1 METTSETTKIL
12 DSKNRYA
19 GLTTSEAMARLKLYG
34 PNQRPT
40 RPPKRWFKQAW
51 EVFSEP
57 MMLLILITALFYF
70 VLGELIEAVIFL
82 VAVIP
87 IGLMELLE
95 KKKTDNAIAV
105 LDKLMVE
112 YCMVFRDGSVTKI
125 EAKDLVPDDLVY
137 LTAGDKVPADGYV
150 YDTPGLMVDESI
162 LTGESIAVIKTALT
176 ALDKKEVLEHRLYQ
190 STLVVQ
196 GEGYLV
202 VTATGAKTAYGA
214 LGSLLEKIVA
224 QRTPL
229 EKKIHSL
236 VQKIAIVAFLTA
248 ITVGVILGIKDNWQ
262 AGVLGGLAMAMSLI
276 PEEMP
281 VVFNV
286 FLILGVW
293 RMAKQKAMIR
303 EMAMVE
309 TLGSATVICTDKT
322 GTLTEGRMALEQVYF
337 EGRFVDLKK
346 KANQP
351 DLNLILETAILALE
365 KVAIDPIEIEA
376 QRYARVYGLD
386 VEKMFS
392 ERKLVEDSSFDAK
405 TKMVH
410 HMWEDQTGEVC
421 QYTVG
426 APEFVIKA
434 CDLNGAAR
442 EKLLSDY
449 SQVAEGGYRVVA
461 VAKKCRAKGEKIQL
475 ENLEFIGLLV
485 MSDPPREGVEEAI
498 ALCQKAGIRIIM
510 ITGDNKLTAHS
521 IAESIGIKHNEEI
534 ISGEELV
541 KYSNE
546 ELKKIVATR
555 DIFARIRPEQKFSI
569 VQALQANGEIVAMT
583 GDGVNDA
590 PALKK
595 ANIGVAMGEKGTEV
609 ARAAAG
615 IVLLND
621 NFSTIVNAVKEGRRI
636 YDNLRQA
643 FVFLASFHLPIIGLA
658 LMPLFLGQDLIFLPI
673 HIIFLELICDP
684 ASVLGFE
691 REVPRQGLMTDRPR
705 PVQESLIPA
714 RLWLRVLVQGLAI
727 FVVSFGLY
735 AYFGLYQGD
744 LLLGRTLAFV
754 SLVLSQIFMIL
765 VTREWFQ
772 VKRNKL
778 LLTISVLTAAV
789 IEAVIIVPVLR
800 NLFGFVALN
809 VTQQLLVWLLPLG
822 VMVLTKLLVLKNL
835 NK

>member
-1 METTSETTKIL
+1 MEMVPSLKNILVSKTK
-12 DSKNRYA
+12 YA
-19 GLTTSEAMARLKLYG
+19 GLTSSEAAALLKIHGL
-34 PNQRPT
+34 NQRAT
-40 RPPKRWFKQAW
+40 RPPKRWWRQAW
-51 EVFSEP
+51 EVFSET

-70 VLGELIEAVIFL
+70 ILGELVESSIFL
-82 VAVIP
+82 AAVIP

-95 KKKTDNAIAV
+95 KKKTDNAISV
-105 LDKLMVE
+105 LDILMVE
-112 YCMVFRDGSVTKI
+112 YGVVVRDGAAKKI
-125 EAKDLVPDDLVY
+125 ESKYLVPQDLVY
-137 LTAGDKVPADGYV
+137 LTAGDKIPADGYV
-150 YDTPGLMVDESI
+150 YESPGLMVDESI
-162 LTGESIAVIKTALT
+162 LTGESIAVVKTNL
-176 ALDKKEVLEHRLYQ
+176 LDWEKKEAAEHRVYQ
-190 STLVVQ
+190 GTMVLQ
-196 GEGYLV
+196 GEGYMFI
-202 VTATGAKTAYGA
+202 TATGAKTAYGA
-214 LGSLLEKIVA
+214 LGTLLEKIVA
-224 QRTPL
+224 QKTPL

-236 VQKIAIVAFLTA
+236 VRKIAVVAFLTA
-248 ITVGVILGIKDNWQ
+248 FTVGIILGFKDNWQ
-262 AGVLGGLAMAMSLI
+262 AGVLGGLAIAMSLI

-322 GTLTEGRMALEQVYF
+322 GTLTEGRMALEKVYCNGHF
-337 EGRFVDLKK
+337 TDLKEKTGEK
-346 KANQP
+346 KN
-351 DLNLILETAILALE
+351 LNALLESAVLALE
-365 KVAIDPIEIEA
+365 KIAIDPIEVET
-376 QRYARVYGLD
+376 QRYARDYGID
-386 VEKMFS
+386 VDQMFK
-392 ERKLVEDSSFDAK
+392 ERRLIEDSSFDAA

-410 HMWEDQTGEVC
+410 HLWQEPTGEVC

-426 APEFVIKA
+426 APEFVFKA
-434 CDLNGAAR
+434 CALNSRDR
-442 EKLLSDY
+442 EKLLMDY
-449 SQVAEGGYRVVA
+449 GQVAEEGYRVVA
-461 VAKKCRAKGEKIQL
+461 VAKKCREQGEKIKL
-475 ENLEFIGLLV
+475 ENLEFVGLLI

-498 ALCQKAGIRIIM
+498 ALCQRAGIRIIM

-534 ISGEELV
+534 VSGEELI
-541 KYSNE
+541 KYSNQ
-546 ELKKIVATR
+546 ELKEIVKTH

-569 VQALQANGEIVAMT
+569 VEALQSNGEIVAMT

-658 LMPLFLGQDLIFLPI
+658 LFPLFLGQGLIFLPI

-691 REVPRQGLMTDRPR
+691 REIPRRDLMTERPR
-705 PVQESLIPA
+705 PVKEPLIPS
-714 RLWLRVLVQGLAI
+714 RLWTRVIVQGLSILA
-727 FVVSFGLY
+727 VSFGLY
-735 AYFGLYQGD
+735 AYFGLYRGD

-754 SLVLSQIFMIL
+754 SLVLSQVFMIL
-765 VTREWFQ
+765 LTREWYQ
-772 VKRNKL
+772 VKNNKL
-778 LLTISVLTAAV
+778 LLSISVLTIVV
-789 IEAVIIVPVLR
+789 I
-800 NLFGFVALN
+800 
-809 VTQQLLVWLLPLG
+809 
-822 VMVLTKLLVLKNL
+822 
-835 NK
+835 